1 MTSPKSHA
9 VPEDTAAKA
18 TLTLEQLID
27 AHRPLLFGRM
37 PRMLRGDG
45 SIAGSLQQEHRF
57 FRALHPDHAPVS
69 ARRWKAALLRS
80 RILRGHRRRVNRAQ

>member
-1 MTSPKSHA
+1 MTSPKSRPL
-9 VPEDTAAKA
+9 PEKTAGRG
-18 TLTLEQLID
+18 TLSLEQLID

-45 SIAGSLQQEHRF
+45 TVAGSLQQEHRF

>member
-1 MTSPKSHA
+1 MTSQKSHA
-9 VPEDTAAKA
+9 VPEDTAARP

-27 AHRPLLFGRM
+27 AHRPLLFSRM

-45 SIAGSLQQEHRF
+45 VIAGSLQQEVRF
-57 FRALHPDHAPVS
+57 FRALHPDHVAVS

-80 RILRGHRRRVNRAQ
+80 RILRSHRRKVSRAQ